1 MTPGLQ
7 RQPPA
12 NHEPAFDQPAR
23 SHAPGLGALM
33 LPVLVCHGVPVVPSD
48 DLFPLVEILQRP
60 L

>member
-12 NHEPAFDQPAR
+12 NHEAAFDQPAR
-23 SHAPGLGALM
+23 S
-33 LPVLVCHGVPVVPSD
+33 HGVPVVPSD